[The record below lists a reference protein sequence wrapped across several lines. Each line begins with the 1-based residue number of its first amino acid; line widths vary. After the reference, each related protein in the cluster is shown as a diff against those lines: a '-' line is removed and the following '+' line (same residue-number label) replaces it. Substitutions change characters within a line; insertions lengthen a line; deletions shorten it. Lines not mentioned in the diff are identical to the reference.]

1 MSQYTELLNI
11 KAETLSPDDDG
22 YEESLVKIASL
33 FRGFGEALTAF
44 IAEHGYTGDFSDVPA
59 KAQFLREK
67 FKSAKIKPPRDFKE
81 WFLPNAEIRRP
92 TAYKICFAFGLDV
105 AETNDFF
112 RCVQFERGFDCHTI
126 NEAVYYFCMRNGLL
140 YTEAQEIIDR
150 IPIPKR
156 RKAIPNREV
165 LYTGT
170 IIAYLDSIEEKETL
184 IRYMTDNIDDFQ
196 YNNATAIKYVR
207 ELWTEISKAD
217 GLAEKE
223 GLIIDRTHNRFKDR
237 HKKGVTD
244 TRSAETIAAEIWQQE
259 REVKPYD
266 YVVAASDASTWTIFS
281 QMIGLPNYMEREY
294 AAKHDRSLASVFSKS
309 ALIPLNASYCFP
321 SQHSIDKLLR
331 GELGDNELIRKM
343 LIFLVFYTYWAK
355 IIVSNDDA
363 FYSAKY
369 SDSERCLDTING
381 RLLDAGYPELYAGN
395 PYDWLFAWAL
405 NDEHPLDAFR
415 TYMGEIFAGKEE
427 QKDNKD

>member
-207 ELWTEISKAD
+207 
-217 GLAEKE
+217 
-223 GLIIDRTHNRFKDR
+223 
-237 HKKGVTD
+237 
-244 TRSAETIAAEIWQQE
+244 
-259 REVKPYD
+259 
-266 YVVAASDASTWTIFS
+266 
-281 QMIGLPNYMEREY
+281 
-294 AAKHDRSLASVFSKS
+294 
-309 ALIPLNASYCFP
+309 
-321 SQHSIDKLLR
+321 
-331 GELGDNELIRKM
+331 
-343 LIFLVFYTYWAK
+343 
-355 IIVSNDDA
+355 
-363 FYSAKY
+363 
-369 SDSERCLDTING
+369 
-381 RLLDAGYPELYAGN
+381 
-395 PYDWLFAWAL
+395 
-405 NDEHPLDAFR
+405 
-415 TYMGEIFAGKEE
+415 
-427 QKDNKD
+427 